1 MDEITA
7 KIKLYFGKNRQT
19 VITSL
24 VTLSSFVILGL
35 VIIPQLLSYFTV
47 QDEILQINKK
57 TEELGVKAVELEKV
71 DLISSQNS
79 LGVVSS
85 ILPAEPDVPF
95 SITVLQGL
103 VIKSGLLLD
112 EIAYLPSVAEKKSFI
127 LSVKVSGS
135 LQNIRS
141 FILEL
146 KNASRV
152 FQIETIS
159 LKSVAGQKIEAEI
172 PVSVHYGAVSAK
184 KTVSDGM
191 APDLTDEEKALLQR
205 LQSLASPVSITS
217 GQSVKTVDI
226 PTGKSDPFE

>member
-24 VTLSSFVILGL
+24 VRLSSFVILGL

-112 EIAYLPSVAEKKSFI
+112 EIAYLPSVA
-127 LSVKVSGS
+127 
-135 LQNIRS
+135 
-141 FILEL
+141 
-146 KNASRV
+146 
-152 FQIETIS
+152 
-159 LKSVAGQKIEAEI
+159 GQKIEAEI

>member
-159 LKSVAGQKIEAEI
+159 LKSVAGQKI
-172 PVSVHYGAVSAK
+172 VLK
-184 KTVSDGM
+184 K
-191 APDLTDEEKALLQR
+191 L
-205 LQSLASPVSITS
+205 
-217 GQSVKTVDI
+217 
-226 PTGKSDPFE
+226 